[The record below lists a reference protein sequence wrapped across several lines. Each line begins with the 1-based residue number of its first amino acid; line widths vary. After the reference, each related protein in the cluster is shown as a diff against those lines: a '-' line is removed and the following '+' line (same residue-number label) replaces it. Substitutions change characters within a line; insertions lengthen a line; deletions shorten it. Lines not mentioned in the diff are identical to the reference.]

1 LKARNKRIGSSFDDF
16 LKEEGIYDEAVTHA
30 IKRVLAWQL
39 TEAMKA
45 RNISKNAMAK
55 QMKTSRTQIAR
66 LLDPDNDKVSLE
78 VLQRAASIVGKR
90 VTFSLENV

>member
-1 LKARNKRIGSSFDDF
+1 MKARNKRIGSSFDDF